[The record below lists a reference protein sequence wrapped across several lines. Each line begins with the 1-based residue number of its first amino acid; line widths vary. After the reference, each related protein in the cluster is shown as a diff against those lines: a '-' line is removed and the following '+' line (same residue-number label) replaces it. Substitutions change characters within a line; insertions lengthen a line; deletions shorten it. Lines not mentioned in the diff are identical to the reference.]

1 MANKDQLSRKSL
13 AALLADVKL
22 RIQTAQTRVMLAVNS
37 ELTRLY
43 WDIGRMIDVRQ
54 KLEGWGSG
62 VIPQLAVE
70 LKNEMPEL
78 KGFSERN
85 IDRMIAFYRNY
96 PDPTAI
102 LQQAVAK
109 LGDETVCKLQ
119 PIDNQS
125 DIISPQAVAKL
136 GADTARESQSLDNQS
151 DIISP
156 QAVAKLAQEPIL
168 QQPAAKLD
176 EAEIEQDAATQFDNN
191 PFWNIPWAHHVVL
204 MEKVKDLAARRWYM
218 EQTLANGWSRN
229 VLAMQIDAQAHERH
243 GKALSNFA
251 MTLPKHQS
259 DFVQQMLKDPYI
271 FDFLTLTEPFQEREL
286 ENEMVRQLEK
296 FLLELGQGFAF
307 VGRQYKVEVDGEDF
321 YIDLL
326 FYHLHL
332 RAFVV
337 IELKKGKFKPEYAG
351 KLNFYCNVVNDR
363 LKQSTDNPTIGL
375 ILCQE
380 RSRVLVEYSFAGIDK
395 PIGISTYELTR
406 ALPKNMKSALPTV
419 EEIEAELSEVA
430 KQAKAKRARGK
441 RNDTLRE
448 IAARYGTADI
458 RIVDQPVDATDGVDT
473 PFGRRWGGDVVSLT
487 AAHLAAI
494 KSGQTLALDVQNEY
508 VLFLRS
514 DSASAKRPC
523 QKGERHD

>member
-102 LQQAVAK
+102 LQ
-109 LGDETVCKLQ
+109 
-119 PIDNQS
+119 
-125 DIISPQAVAKL
+125 
-136 GADTARESQSLDNQS
+136 
-151 DIISP
+151 

-286 ENEMVRQLEK
+286 ENEMVRLLEK
-296 FLLELGQGFAF
+296 FLLELSQGFAF
-307 VGRQYKVEVDGEDF
+307 VGRQYKVEVDDEDF

-363 LKQSTDNPTIGL
+363 LKQPTDNPTIGL

-430 KQAKAKRARGK
+430 KQAKAKRARSK
-441 RNDTLRE
+441 RGDTLRE